1 MQQTEASNQQTMDEG
16 AVAVAEQEV
25 ETRRARGHQLVSGG
39 GATETDPL
47 LGGRRVAGGVQDEAV
62 LREVRANE
70 GLVTERNVALSKI
83 RTSVEDVNVI
93 FKDLASMIGDQN
105 EQVEFVEVAVAE
117 AAVAVKRGGKELQKT
132 QVRREGRK
140 GVFFCALLSI
150 ALVIALMVVI
160 VLS

>member
-1 MQQTEASNQQTMDEG
+1 M
-16 AVAVAEQEV
+16 
-25 ETRRARGHQLVSGG
+25 VSGG